1 MEGSLSN
8 GVFSEDYA
16 HFEQNH
22 ADFPEEARSVF
33 ECVASLRE
41 ALGEFRK
48 ATENKCVVDDA
59 RAIADVV
66 VEDVQAEER
75 SATEDVQSQAATDEE
90 RIVCEAV
97 AEASLACDPPT
108 EAASE

>member
-22 ADFPEEARSVF
+22 ADFPVEARSVF

-59 RAIADVV
+59 SAIADVV
-66 VEDVQAEER
+66 A
-75 SATEDVQSQAATDEE
+75 EDVQSQATTDEE
-90 RIVCEAV
+90 RVVCEAV
-97 AEASLACDPPT
+97 AEASLAPQSPT
-108 EAASE
+108 NDTDVSSE